1 MRQADVFRI
10 SWKGLEKTMKRAPW
24 HSTRPGDGV
33 YHDNDGCKDGKFLPL
48 YRAEGT
54 AGRPLCREC
63 ARLDAMETPE

>member
-1 MRQADVFRI
+1 
-10 SWKGLEKTMKRAPW
+10 MKRAPW

-33 YHDNDGCKDGKFLPL
+33 YHNNDECKDGQFPRL

-63 ARLDAMETPE
+63 ARLDAIEPRE